1 MSQPP
6 PRPKTTTCGSQ
17 AKPPKS
23 TRKEMIEMAKIS
35 KRELNYRV
43 DFTKMTLTMTAEFAD
58 NAYNPATDEYEI
70 LTRLQ
75 RDFPRLRVVRKT
87 HRSPKTA
94 NPAKGLT
101 YERME
106 KYIRLHENADELL
119 DLFQKVQSAGRGY
132 PYVKAWFVKQFPHYN
147 EVPEFKNGKL
157 RVVEPVEAPNAE
169 EAEEL
174 AESA

>member
-1 MSQPP
+1 
-6 PRPKTTTCGSQ
+6 
-17 AKPPKS
+17 
-23 TRKEMIEMAKIS
+23 MAKIS
-35 KRELNYRV
+35 KRDMNYRI

-58 NAYNPATDEYEI
+58 RAYDPSTEEYEI

-132 PYVKAWFVKQFPHYN
+132 PYVKAWFIKQFPNYKN
-147 EVPEFKNGKL
+147 VPDFKDGKL

-169 EAEEL
+169 DTEDVAEV
-174 AESA
+174 A

>member
-1 MSQPP
+1 
-6 PRPKTTTCGSQ
+6 
-17 AKPPKS
+17 
-23 TRKEMIEMAKIS
+23 MAKTKKS
-35 KRELNYRV
+35 GLNYRI

-58 NAYNPATDEYEI
+58 QAYNPETEEYQI

-106 KYIRLHENADELL
+106 KYIRLHENAEELL

-132 PYVKAWFVKQFPHYN
+132 PYVKAWFVKQFPNYKN
-147 EVPEFKNGKL
+147 VPEFVNGKL
-157 RVVEPVEAPNAE
+157 RVVEPVDAPNAE
-169 EAEEL
+169 ELEEV
-174 AESA
+174 A

>member
-1 MSQPP
+1 
-6 PRPKTTTCGSQ
+6 
-17 AKPPKS
+17 
-23 TRKEMIEMAKIS
+23 
-35 KRELNYRV
+35 
-43 DFTKMTLTMTAEFAD
+43 MTLTMTADFALK
-58 NAYNPATDEYEI
+58 AYDPTTAEYEI

-106 KYIRLHENADELL
+106 KYIRLHENADELF

-132 PYVKAWFVKQFPHYN
+132 PYVKAWFVKQFPN
-147 EVPEFKNGKL
+147 FKNVPDYYDWMYLDGYTPEEIMYAFHRKMDREQAEREALEEGFDSIKVKSEVKL
-157 RVVEPVEAPNAE
+157 KK
-169 EAEEL
+169 
-174 AESA
+174 

>member
-1 MSQPP
+1 MA
-6 PRPKTTTCGSQ
+6 TTTSLR
-17 AKPPKS
+17 S
-23 TRKEMIEMAKIS
+23 T
-35 KRELNYRV
+35 NYRI

-58 NAYNPATDEYEI
+58 RAYDPTTEEYEI

-75 RDFPRLRVVRKT
+75 HDFPRLRIVRKT

-101 YERME
+101 YERMK
-106 KYIRLHENADELL
+106 KYINLHENAGELL

-169 EAEEL
+169 EMAEV
-174 AESA
+174 A

>member
-1 MSQPP
+1 
-6 PRPKTTTCGSQ
+6 
-17 AKPPKS
+17 
-23 TRKEMIEMAKIS
+23 MAKMKKS
-35 KRELNYRV
+35 GLNYRI

-58 NAYNPATDEYEI
+58 QAYNPETEEYQI

-106 KYIRLHENADELL
+106 KYIRLHENAEELL

-132 PYVKAWFVKQFPHYN
+132 PYVKAWFVKQFPNYKN
-147 EVPEFKNGKL
+147 VPEFVNGKL
-157 RVVEPVEAPNAE
+157 RVVEPVDAPNAE
-169 EAEEL
+169 ELEEV
-174 AESA
+174 A

>member
-1 MSQPP
+1 
-6 PRPKTTTCGSQ
+6 
-17 AKPPKS
+17 
-23 TRKEMIEMAKIS
+23 MAKIS

-43 DFTKMTLTMTAEFAD
+43 DFTKMTLTMTADFAD
-58 NAYNPATDEYEI
+58 RAYDPTTEEYEI

-75 RDFPRLRVVRKT
+75 KDFPRLRIVRKT

-119 DLFQKVQSAGRGY
+119 DLFQKVQSVGRGY
-132 PYVKAWFVKQFPHYN
+132 STIMTERFLTTMIRCTLMGTVLNKSSTPYTEK
-147 EVPEFKNGKL
+147 
-157 RVVEPVEAPNAE
+157 
-169 EAEEL
+169 
-174 AESA
+174 

>member
-1 MSQPP
+1 
-6 PRPKTTTCGSQ
+6 
-17 AKPPKS
+17 
-23 TRKEMIEMAKIS
+23 MAKIS
-35 KRELNYRV
+35 KREMNYRI
-43 DFTKMTLTMTAEFAD
+43 DFTKMTLIMTADFAD
-58 NAYNPATDEYEI
+58 KAYDPTTEEYEI

-106 KYIRLHENADELL
+106 KYINLHENADELL

-132 PYVKAWFVKQFPHYN
+132 TYVKAWFIKQFPNYKN
-147 EVPEFKNGKL
+147 VPDFKDGKL

-169 EAEEL
+169 ETEDVAEV
-174 AESA
+174 A